1 MSKVVQRR
9 RGTTTQHA
17 SFVGAAGEIT
27 VDTTKNTVVVH
38 NGSTTGG
45 FPLVKEATLSAS
57 GGAATIGFNPT
68 GTIASTNVQAAI
80 AELDADVTAIS
91 GTTTAAAVA
100 AVNAQLAASNGS
112 TYIGHIAT
120 GTGAVARTA
129 QSKLRDVVTP
139 LDFGAVGDGSTDDSA
154 AFYAALVASQ
164 GKNLDGLGKTY
175 KINTQYNAS
184 GSGYHLRNMTL
195 DYSSAPNFAIG
206 TAETLLTFNGVQG
219 TAVTLAANT
228 AVGSATVTVGT
239 NGTAT
244 FAANQYVYIGSNE
257 VFTSG
262 TTVGQIAKIK
272 TVDSG
277 TQLTLYNPVLYAY
290 KTANTASISPLTV
303 ASDILL
309 QDVKFVGAKANQQ
322 CALTFNYC
330 ENVRVDSCTFDNF
343 DAAGVQIVRCI
354 NSSVANSSFRTIQG
368 TGAGGVYVL
377 NASSNVNVTG
387 NYFEASTRGVVSTS
401 GTGVN
406 TYINI
411 NNNVMAG
418 VSEYPIFFHGSNDFA
433 NIVGNTIESPNAYTS
448 FQDGI
453 AVFGLNAII
462 SKNII
467 VGTHRYGIIVG
478 PTGGVGSASYV
489 VSGNQLRSISNT
501 SNTDIGI
508 YLYNTATIPVDSCV
522 IADNLIDGAEEIHIH
537 ITASS
542 ANIRNLSIT
551 GNMTNDNAASYALIL
566 QAVSTNTI
574 TDFVI
579 QGNSFKSANTYSN
592 VYILGNS
599 SGRISDGVISN
610 NIIRGGAF
618 GIGLDYTD
626 RIIVDSNS
634 IVGFVTKAV
643 SVSANNTRPFIDR
656 RGETIRYLTSATAYV
671 IQEND
676 DVIVSNFNGTTN
688 VTLPDATKWDGR
700 ELTFTVIYNSSIMV
714 TNGNVVRT
722 VGNATLYN
730 YVIASRWYTSKIKSD
745 GAVWQVIFLGY
756 I

>member
-1 MSKVVQRR
+1 VSKVVQRR

-17 SFVGAAGEIT
+17 SFTGAVGELT

-45 FPLVKEATLSAS
+45 FPLVKEATLAAS
-57 GGAATIGFNPT
+57 GGAATIGFTPV
-68 GTIASTNVQAAI
+68 GAIASTNVQAAI

-112 TYIGHIAT
+112 SYVGHIAT

-175 KINTQYNAS
+175 KLNTQYNAY

-219 TAVTLAANT
+219 TAVTLTANT
-228 AVGSATVTVGT
+228 AAGSATITVGS
-239 NGTAT
+239 TAT
-244 FAANQYVYIGSNE
+244 FAAKQYVYIGSNA

-290 KTANTASISPLTV
+290 NTANTASISPLTV
-303 ASDILL
+303 ASAILL
-309 QDVKFVGAKANQQ
+309 QDVKFVGAMANQQ
-322 CALTFNYC
+322 AALTFNYC
-330 ENVRVDSCTFDNF
+330 DNVRVDACTFENF

-354 NSSVANSSFRTIQG
+354 NSSVANSTFRIIQG
-368 TGAGGVYVL
+368 TGACGIYIS
-377 NASSNVNVTG
+377 NASSNINVTG
-387 NYFEASTRGVVSTS
+387 NYFEASTRGVFSSS

-406 TYINI
+406 VAINI
-411 NNNVMAG
+411 NNNVMSG
-418 VSEYPIFFHGSNDFA
+418 ISEFPIFFSGSNDFS

-448 FQDGI
+448 YQDGI
-453 AVFGLNAII
+453 AIFGLNAIV

-478 PTGGVGSASYV
+478 PTGGVGTASYII
-489 VSGNQLRSISNT
+489 SGNQLRNISNT
-501 SNTDIGI
+501 SNNDVGI

-522 IADNLIDGAEEIHIH
+522 IADNLIDGGQENHIY
-537 ITASS
+537 ITA
-542 ANIRNLSIT
+542 N
-551 GNMTNDNAASYALIL
+551 
-566 QAVSTNTI
+566 
-574 TDFVI
+574 
-579 QGNSFKSANTYSN
+579 
-592 VYILGNS
+592 
-599 SGRISDGVISN
+599 
-610 NIIRGGAF
+610 
-618 GIGLDYTD
+618 
-626 RIIVDSNS
+626 
-634 IVGFVTKAV
+634 
-643 SVSANNTRPFIDR
+643 
-656 RGETIRYLTSATAYV
+656 SATSV
-671 IQEND
+671 ICLSP
-676 DVIVSNFNGTTN
+676 VI
-688 VTLPDATKWDGR
+688 
-700 ELTFTVIYNSSIMV
+700 
-714 TNGNVVRT
+714 
-722 VGNATLYN
+722 
-730 YVIASRWYTSKIKSD
+730 
-745 GAVWQVIFLGY
+745 
-756 I
+756 

>member
-27 VDTTKNTVVVH
+27 IDTTKNTVVVH

-57 GGAATIGFNPT
+57 GGAATIGFAPV
-68 GTIASTNVQAAI
+68 GTIAATNVQAAI

-112 TYIGHIAT
+112 SYVGHIAT

-154 AFYAALVASQ
+154 AFYAALAASV

-175 KINTQYNAS
+175 KLNTQYNAS

-206 TAETLLTFNGVQG
+206 AAETLLTFNGTQG
-219 TAVTLAANT
+219 TAVTLTANT
-228 AVGSATVTVGT
+228 AAGSATVTVG
-239 NGTAT
+239 NTAT
-244 FAANQYVYIGSNE
+244 FAAKQYVYIGSNAA
-257 VFTSG
+257 FASG
-262 TTVGQIAKIK
+262 TTVGQIAKVK

-290 KTANTASISPLTV
+290 NTANSASISPLTV

-309 QDVKFVGAKANQQ
+309 QDVKFLGSLANQQ
-322 CALTFNYC
+322 AGLTFNYC
-330 ENVRVDSCTFDNF
+330 ENVRVDECTFENF
-343 DAAGVQIVRCI
+343 DYAGVQVARCI
-354 NSSVANSSFRTIQG
+354 NSSVANSTFRIIQG
-368 TGAGGVYVL
+368 TGATGV
-377 NASSNVNVTG
+377 NIINGSSNINVTG

-401 GTGVN
+401 GSGVSVS
-406 TYINI
+406 INV
-411 NNNVMAG
+411 NNNVMSG
-418 VSEYPIFFHGSNDFA
+418 ISEFPIYFHSNNDFS

-448 FQDGI
+448 YQDGI
-453 AVFGLNAII
+453 HISALNAIV

-467 VGTHRYGIIVG
+467 VGTHRYGIIMNPAGSVG
-478 PTGGVGSASYV
+478 TASYV
-489 VSGNQLRSISNT
+489 ISGNQLRNIVGT
-501 SNTDIGI
+501 SNTDVGI
-508 YLYNTATIPVDSCV
+508 FIANNSTVLIDSCI
-522 IADNLIDGAEEIHIH
+522 IADNLIDGAPEYHIF
-537 ITASS
+537 ASAIS
-542 ANIRNLSIT
+542 GSIRNLSIT
-551 GNMTNDNAASYALIL
+551 GNMTNDNATNNSVVLTTT
-566 QAVSTNTI
+566 STNTI

-579 QGNSFKSANTYSN
+579 QGNSSKSANTNAN

-610 NIIRGGAF
+610 NIIRGGTF
-618 GIGLDYTD
+618 GVALDYTD

-634 IVGFVTKAV
+634 IVGFVTRPY
-643 SVSANNTRPFIDR
+643 SVTVNNTAPNLDR
-656 RGETIRYLTSATAYV
+656 RGETIKYLTNATAYV

-688 VTLPDATKWDGR
+688 ITLPDATKWNGR
-700 ELTFTVIYNSSIMV
+700 ELTFTTIYNSSIMV

-730 YVIASRWYTSKIKSD
+730 YVMGSRWYTSKIKSD
-745 GAVWQVIFLGY
+745 GTVWQVIFLGY

>member
-9 RGTTTQHA
+9 RGTTVQHA

-91 GTTTAAAVA
+91 TTTTAAAVA

-120 GTGAVARTA
+120 GTGAVARTT

-154 AFYAALVASQ
+154 AFYAALAASV

-206 TAETLLTFNGVQG
+206 TAETLLSFNGTQG
-219 TAVTLAANT
+219 TAVTLTANT
-228 AVGSATVTVGT
+228 AAGSATITVGS
-239 NGTAT
+239 TAT
-244 FAANQYVYIGSNE
+244 FAANQYAYLGSNG

-262 TTVGQIAKIK
+262 TTVGQIVKIK
-272 TVDSG
+272 SVDSG

-290 KTANTASISPLTV
+290 NTANTASISPLTV

-309 QDVKFVGAKANQQ
+309 QDVKFLGALANQQ
-322 CALTFNYC
+322 AALTFNYC
-330 ENVRVDSCTFDNF
+330 ENVRVDACTFNNF
-343 DAAGVQIVRCI
+343 DYAGVQFARCI
-354 NSSVANSSFRTIQG
+354 NSSVANSTFRIIQG
-368 TGAGGVYVL
+368 TGAVGV
-377 NASSNVNVTG
+377 NIATASSNINVTG
-387 NYFEASTRGVVSTS
+387 NYFEASTRGIVSSS

-406 TYINI
+406 IAINI

-453 AVFGLNAII
+453 AVYGLNAII

-522 IADNLIDGAEEIHIH
+522 IADNLIDGAQEIHIH

-566 QAVSTNTI
+566 QAISTNTI

-610 NIIRGGAF
+610 NIIRGGTF
-618 GIGLDYTD
+618 GVALDYTD

-634 IVGFVTKAV
+634 IVGFVTRPY
-643 SVSANNTRPFIDR
+643 SVTVNNTAPRLDR
-656 RGETIRYLTSATAYV
+656 YEKLAVALAAASYTVGESDYYIYANYA
-671 IQEND
+671 
-676 DVIVSNFNGTTN
+676 GTVTL
-688 VTLPDATKWDGR
+688 TLPDATKWAGR
-700 ELTFTVIYNSSIMV
+700 ELLIKTYTANYINSSAS
-714 TNGNVVRT
+714 NV
-722 VGNATLYN
+722 AE
-730 YVIASRWYTSKIKSD
+730 YTSVSANTAQICPNAAGWWALLKSD
-745 GAVWQVIFLGY
+745 GFSWQKIMRDVH
-756 I
+756 